1 MSFMSNPLTRDAR
14 KARTTS
20 QADEARQEEARQAAR
35 GTSANSEN
43 GHNGSASGHD
53 SDGDWVSRLS
63 PEAQRASKQYLSEA
77 AALGIVPHKMPQHI
91 AVIMDGN
98 RRWAKDRGW
107 MIIAGHST
115 GAGTTR
121 DVIHTCAGLKIPA
134 LTLYTFSTE
143 NWRRPAAEVVA
154 LMRLIT
160 RNLRQ
165 ELQTMHEHN
174 IRIQHIGRRDGLPRY
189 LLRQIDQCV
198 ESTRKNTGMV
208 LSLALNYGGRAEIA
222 DALRAIIK
230 NVQAG
235 MLRAEDVT
243 EEHITQ
249 ALYTAGLPEPDLM
262 IRTGGEL
269 RISNFLPWQIA
280 YAELWVTPVLW
291 PDFTKHD
298 LYSAIVDFQ
307 KRERRFGASTT

>member
-1 MSFMSNPLTRDAR
+1 MSLLSMYSAR
-14 KARTTS
+14 EASAREANERAEAKS
-20 QADEARQEEARQAAR
+20 QETE
-35 GTSANSEN
+35 
-43 GHNGSASGHD
+43 
-53 SDGDWVSRLS
+53 GDWVSRLS
-63 PEAQRASKQYLSEA
+63 PEAQRASREYLAEA
-77 AALGIVPHKMPQHI
+77 AALGIEPHKMPQHV

-107 MIIAGHST
+107 LIIAGHST
-115 GAGTTR
+115 GAKTTR

-165 ELQTMHEHN
+165 ELATMHAHN

-222 DALRAIIK
+222 DACRSLLK
-230 NVQAG
+230 KVQDG
-235 MLRAEDVT
+235 LLRAEEVT
-243 EEHITQ
+243 EELIEQ
-249 ALYTAGLPEPDLM
+249 SLYTAGLPEPDLM
-262 IRTGGEL
+262 IRTGGEF

-291 PDFTKHD
+291 PDFNKNE
-298 LYSAIVDFQ
+298 LYRAIVDFQ
-307 KRERRFGASTT
+307 KRERRFGGAQT

>member
-1 MSFMSNPLTRDAR
+1 MSLLSHSNSSAR
-14 KARTTS
+14 EA
-20 QADEARQEEARQAAR
+20 ADRANGRAS
-35 GTSANSEN
+35 GT
-43 GHNGSASGHD
+43 NGSNGTNGS
-53 SDGDWVSRLS
+53 SGDWVSRLS
-63 PEAQRASKQYLSEA
+63 PEAQRASQQYLREA
-77 AALGIVPHKMPQHI
+77 HALGIVPEKMPQHV

-98 RRWAKDRGW
+98 RRWAKERGW
-107 MIIAGHST
+107 LVIRGHSL
-115 GAGTTR
+115 GAKTTR

-143 NWRRPAAEVVA
+143 NWKRPAAEVVA

-189 LLRQIDQCV
+189 LLRQLDHCV
-198 ESTRKNTGMV
+198 DSTCKNTGMV

-222 DALRAIIK
+222 DAFRSLMK
-230 NVQAG
+230 KVQAG
-235 MLRAEDVT
+235 MVRAEDID
-243 EEHITQ
+243 ENHISDE
-249 ALYTAGLPEPDLM
+249 LYTAGLPEPDLM

-269 RISNFLPWQIA
+269 RISNFLPFQIA

-291 PDFTKHD
+291 PDFSKTE

-307 KRERRFGASTT
+307 KRERRFGASPT